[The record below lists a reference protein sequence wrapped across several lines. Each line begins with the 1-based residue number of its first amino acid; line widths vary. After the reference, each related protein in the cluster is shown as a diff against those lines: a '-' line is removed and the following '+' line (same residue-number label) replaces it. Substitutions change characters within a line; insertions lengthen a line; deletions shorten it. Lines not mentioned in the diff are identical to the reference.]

1 MKLRLAAVALI
12 AAGLFCAA
20 LPQRAAELLLQ
31 GAASRAA
38 TERVDAALERN
49 QDTFLVL
56 SAAKAAVAV
65 VEGSGVGVGFEL
77 QIGDVVEP
85 VLDLL
90 DFFWRLLLF
99 SLLLLG
105 AYKLLME
112 TGILSLGIAALGAA
126 LLLWGS
132 GLLRPEWRRWLH
144 AGARGLALIGLVVA
158 YLVPAA
164 LLATHWLT
172 STYTRALEQRYRSE
186 IASFGADLRQ
196 VRDALLDPE
205 TTPPW
210 YRPGER
216 IEQFRERVAAAAR
229 YVAGRLDDSL
239 LAFTFY
245 AILLL
250 FDYLLLPF
258 ASAWLLYRL
267 AAFALA
273 RLLPAGRAA

>member
-1 MKLRLAAVALI
+1 MKLRLAAFALI
-12 AAGLFCAA
+12 AAGLFCTA
-20 LPQRAAELLLQ
+20 LPRRAGELLLQ
-31 GAASRAA
+31 DAASRAA
-38 TERVDAALERN
+38 TQRVDAALERN
-49 QDTFLVL
+49 RDTFLAL

-65 VEGSGVGVGFEL
+65 VEGSGIGVGFEL

-112 TGILSLGIAALGAA
+112 TGILSLGIAALGGA
-126 LLLWGS
+126 LLLFGA
-132 GLLRPEWRRWLH
+132 GLLRSDWRRRLH
-144 AGARGLALIGLVVA
+144 AGARGLALLGLLVA

-164 LLATHWLT
+164 LLVTQWLT
-172 STYTRALEQRYRSE
+172 STYTGALEQRYRSE
-186 IASFGADLRQ
+186 IASFGADLRK
-196 VRDALLDPE
+196 VKDSLLDPE

-210 YRPGER
+210 YRPGQR
-216 IEQFRERVAAAAR
+216 IEQFRERVAAGAR

-267 AAFALA
+267 AALALA
-273 RLLPAGRAA
+273 RLLPAGRTA

>member
-1 MKLRLAAVALI
+1 MKERVAAILLVAVGLVCVALPER
-12 AAGLFCAA
+12 AGD
-20 LPQRAAELLLQ
+20 LLLQ

-49 QDTFLVL
+49 QDTFLTL

-65 VEGSGVGVGFEL
+65 VEGSGVGVGFDL
-77 QIGDVVEP
+77 QLGDVVQP

-90 DFFWRLLLF
+90 HFFWRLLLF

-112 TGILSLGIAALGAA
+112 TGILALGFVALGAA
-126 LLLWGS
+126 LVLWGV
-132 GLLRPEWRRWLH
+132 GLLQPRWRSRLEAAARAVAL
-144 AGARGLALIGLVVA
+144 AGLLLA

-164 LLATHWLT
+164 LLATHWLA
-172 STYTRALEQRYRSE
+172 STYTRQLEDRYRAV
-186 IASFGADLRQ
+186 IASFGADLAQ
-196 VRDALLDPE
+196 AKESVLDPE
-205 TTPPW
+205 HTPPW
-210 YRPGER
+210 YQPGQR
-216 IEQFRERVAAAAR
+216 IDDFRERLSAAAR
-229 YVAGRLDDSL
+229 YVSDRLDASL
-239 LAFTFY
+239 LSFTFY

-267 AAFALA
+267 AALAFA
-273 RLLPAGRAA
+273 RLLPGGSG